1 MPFGRLPPI
10 WCKMCLISCRIYNT
24 IKIGQG
30 TGRISGRSKNLKR
43 KAVRMV
49 SYGGGRKMKREWILW
64 NVLCSSERGAGNER
78 IEQIEKNGY
87 CWSYRIFILVICIL
101 GFLLWIFPAFAVAD
115 GSDGMVPAD
124 SLWFMALLGISI
136 TEMARFLYSC
146 FHGEQESF
154 ERTGGLWCFAS
165 QGILAGIWALA
176 GAYGFWSLQD
186 YRTWIAFALGAIVF
200 WLLCHLA
207 YLHYAMSTEEGKE
220 KRAKTF
226 GIAVVVICV
235 LALAGYGVFAITGI
249 THENTGNLTEEEKG
263 YADAIEWGREG
274 YEKLESVKMEC
285 FYRDADAEENA
296 VFQNGGIAHS
306 FYWITPDML
315 YTMVLEPGTDE
326 VYQEFFRDSEMEWH
340 IAEGKSWISERDY
353 QANGEMPYE
362 NTQPYTG
369 ILPLQLE
376 AIESITK
383 ERRDGQTVYTVEYG
397 PDYETALERID
408 AVEVSGIVG
417 AMEEYTLNEYGVMTG
432 YVLEEYELTGE
443 GEKRCAEW
451 RAFTVL
457 SVDAEQNEAEVRE
470 LVGQYEQG

>member
-154 ERTGGLWCFAS
+154 ERTGGLWCFAVS
-165 QGILAGIWALA
+165 AGPAQQKRHWKSL
-176 GAYGFWSLQD
+176 WS
-186 YRTWIAFALGAIVF
+186 
-200 WLLCHLA
+200 
-207 YLHYAMSTEEGKE
+207 ST
-220 KRAKTF
+220 
-226 GIAVVVICV
+226 
-235 LALAGYGVFAITGI
+235 
-249 THENTGNLTEEEKG
+249 
-263 YADAIEWGREG
+263 
-274 YEKLESVKMEC
+274 
-285 FYRDADAEENA
+285 
-296 VFQNGGIAHS
+296 
-306 FYWITPDML
+306 
-315 YTMVLEPGTDE
+315 
-326 VYQEFFRDSEMEWH
+326 
-340 IAEGKSWISERDY
+340 
-353 QANGEMPYE
+353 
-362 NTQPYTG
+362 
-369 ILPLQLE
+369 
-376 AIESITK
+376 
-383 ERRDGQTVYTVEYG
+383 
-397 PDYETALERID
+397 
-408 AVEVSGIVG
+408 
-417 AMEEYTLNEYGVMTG
+417 
-432 YVLEEYELTGE
+432 
-443 GEKRCAEW
+443 
-451 RAFTVL
+451 
-457 SVDAEQNEAEVRE
+457 VR
-470 LVGQYEQG
+470 

>member
-1 MPFGRLPPI
+1 
-10 WCKMCLISCRIYNT
+10 
-24 IKIGQG
+24 
-30 TGRISGRSKNLKR
+30 
-43 KAVRMV
+43 
-49 SYGGGRKMKREWILW
+49 MKREWILW

-226 GIAVVVICV
+226 EIAVVVICV

-315 YTMVLEPGTDE
+315 YTMVLEPDTE
-326 VYQEFFRDSEMEWH
+326 EMYREFFRDSEMEWH
-340 IAEGKSWISERDY
+340 IAEGKRWISEQDY
-353 QANGEMPYE
+353 QE
-362 NTQPYTG
+362 NRGSLSESTQPYTG
-369 ILPLQLE
+369 ILSLQLE

-397 PDYETALERID
+397 ADYETVPERIGVVD
-408 AVEVSGIVG
+408 ESGIIG

-443 GEKRCAEW
+443 GEKRCAE
-451 RAFTVL
+451 RKAFTVL
-457 SVDAEQNEAEVRE
+457 SADVEQNEAEVRK
-470 LVGQYEQG
+470 LVGQYEKG

>member
-1 MPFGRLPPI
+1 
-10 WCKMCLISCRIYNT
+10 
-24 IKIGQG
+24 
-30 TGRISGRSKNLKR
+30 
-43 KAVRMV
+43 
-49 SYGGGRKMKREWILW
+49 MKRDWILW
-64 NVLCSSERGAGNER
+64 NVLCSPEQVAADERM
-78 IEQIEKNGY
+78 EQIKKNGY
-87 CWSYRIFILVICIL
+87 CWSYRLLILVIGIL
-101 GFLLWIFPAFAVAD
+101 AFLLRLFSVLTMAD
-115 GSDGMVPAD
+115 GSHGMVPAE
-124 SLWFMALLGISI
+124 SLWLVALLGISI
-136 TEMARFLYSC
+136 TELARFLYSC
-146 FHGEQESF
+146 FYGTQEF
-154 ERTGGLWCFAS
+154 FDRTGGMWCFVCY
-165 QGILAGIWALA
+165 GVLAGIWALA
-176 GAYGFWSLQD
+176 GAYGFWGLQD
-186 YRTWIAFALGAIVF
+186 YRAWIAFALGALAF

-207 YLHYAMSTEEGKE
+207 YFHYAMSTEEEKG
-220 KRAKTF
+220 KRAKMF
-226 GIAVVVICV
+226 GITIVLICV
-235 LALAGYGVFAITGI
+235 LALAGYGIFAGTGI
-249 THENTGNLTEEEKG
+249 TRVFLRNNLVYMKNLTEEEKE
-263 YADAIEWGREG
+263 YADAIEKGREG
-274 YEKLESVKMEC
+274 YEELESVKMEC
-285 FYRDADAEENA
+285 FYRDADAEEGA
-296 VFQNGGIAHS
+296 AFQNGGIAHS

-397 PDYETALERID
+397 PDYETALERIG